1 MTRMRRD
8 VLLGLVLATVT
19 FFAALYGV
27 NESMAGGEGSGV
39 PRLICPLH

>member
-1 MTRMRRD
+1 MSRMRRD
-8 VLLGLVLATVT
+8 IVLGLVLATVT